1 MGCSSSGFV
10 FFADDDAIPPRNP
23 TLTMGSDEMSRF
35 NDSRGCDNLGEETD
49 MTIST
54 PDLCDAFPND
64 VAACELQFCSF
75 GKRTAFSGRI
85 VTVKC
90 FEDNSLVKEI
100 LATEGSGKVLVVDG
114 GGSLR
119 RALIGDQIG
128 AAAAENHWQGV
139 VIHGAVRDVNELNGL
154 DIGIKA
160 LGAIPLKTDKRG
172 EGQREIEVSFGGI
185 RFVPGH
191 YLVADNN
198 GVIVAPKDIQN
209 LGSP

>member
-1 MGCSSSGFV
+1 V
-10 FFADDDAIPPRNP
+10 
-23 TLTMGSDEMSRF
+23 
-35 NDSRGCDNLGEETD
+35 
-49 MTIST
+49 TIST
-54 PDLCDAFPND
+54 PDLCDAFPDD
-64 VAACELQFCSF
+64 VDVCQLQFRSF
-75 GKRTAFSGRI
+75 GKRSAFGGQI

-90 FEDNSLVKEI
+90 YEDNSLVKEI
-100 LATEGSGKVLVVDG
+100 LATDGSGKVLVVDG

-128 AAAAENHWQGV
+128 ASAVKNHWAGV
-139 VIHGAVRDVNELNGL
+139 VIHGAVRDVDELNSL
-154 DIGIKA
+154 EIGIKA

-198 GVIVAPKDIQN
+198 GVIVSPKDIQH
-209 LGSP
+209 LEKS